1 MPVEMETTTLATS
14 ELKVVLKGRL
24 DTAGVDR
31 VETKFVAALV
41 PRGHSAIVDLSEVT
55 FVASMG
61 LRMLISV
68 ARTLSRK
75 DARLVLFAPQ
85 EGVREV
91 FESVSLGD
99 IISIRDTEG
108 EALAALQAPA

>member
-1 MPVEMETTTLATS
+1 MEIEISALAPTQA
-14 ELKVVLKGRL
+14 KVVLKGRL

-31 VETKFVAALV
+31 IETKFSAALV
-41 PRGHSAIVDLSEVT
+41 PRGLNAIVDLSAVD

-68 ARTLSRK
+68 ARALSRK
-75 DARLVLFAPQ
+75 GAQLVLFAPQ

-99 IISIRDTEG
+99 LIPIRETEPD
-108 EALAALQAPA
+108 ALAALQA

>member
-1 MPVEMETTTLATS
+1 MEIEITSLAHTQA
-14 ELKVVLKGRL
+14 KVVLKGRL
-24 DTAGVDR
+24 DVAGVDR
-31 VETKFVAALV
+31 IETQFVAALV
-41 PRGHSAIVDLSEVT
+41 PRGLSAIVDLSHVD

-61 LRMLISV
+61 LRMLISL
-68 ARTLSRK
+68 ARALSRK

-99 IISIRDTEG
+99 LMPIHDTER
-108 EALAALQAPA
+108 EALAALQG

>member
-1 MPVEMETTTLATS
+1 MEISSLAPNQAR
-14 ELKVVLKGRL
+14 VALKGRL

-31 VETKFVAALV
+31 IEIKFSAALV
-41 PRGHSAIVDLSEVT
+41 PRGLSAIVDLSEVD

-68 ARTLSRK
+68 ARALSRK

-85 EGVREV
+85 EGVKEV

-99 IISIRDTEG
+99 IIPIRDTEAD
-108 EALAALQAPA
+108 ALTALQG